1 MPPNPTQQ
9 LQKLNELLAALA
21 TNPFYQTKLQ
31 GLAEVGTLEEF
42 TQKVPFTTKAEIAQ
56 DQISHPPYGTNLTD
70 PLTSY
75 SRFHQTSGTSGQP
88 LIWLD
93 NPAGWQWLLSNWQW
107 VWQKA
112 GVEAGQSAFFPFSF
126 GPFLGFWAGF
136 ESATA
141 LGIRAIPAGGL
152 SSENRLKMMER
163 HRPEVLCCTPTYG
176 LRLAELAAD
185 ARSLGVKKII
195 VAGEPGG
202 SLPEVRQRLT
212 EAWNAEVIDHHG
224 MTEIGPVTV
233 TDIQNPNRLLIRHD
247 SYFCEIINPDE
258 TGLGELVLTTLGRHG
273 SPLLRYRTGDLV
285 RPDQDFAL
293 LGGIIGRADDMV
305 VVRGVNL
312 YPGAVEEV
320 VRSVPSIVEY
330 EVMIEEQNAMAEIRL
345 RAEGAGTEILA
356 QRLQEVFSLRIPVEE
371 VPPGTLPRYDMKSQ
385 RWKKKLTTSS

>member
-42 TQKVPFTTKAEIAQ
+42 TKKVPFTTKAEIAQ

-107 VWQKA
+107 VWKKA
-112 GVEAGQSAFFPFSF
+112 EVESGQSAFFPFSF

-212 EAWNAEVIDHHG
+212 EAWNTEVIDHHG